1 MAWAYVVFMVSG
13 VGWQMLQ
20 GFYPMYV
27 ENCQQKIESMLPA
40 FNRITD
46 GDKRIASFE
55 AGCVAGE
62 DIEAL
67 KEELRKRYPPG
78 EKSS

>member
-1 MAWAYVVFMVSG
+1 MAWAYVVFMVTG
-13 VGWQMLQ
+13 VGWQMLP
-20 GFYPMYV
+20 GFYPLYV
-27 ENCQQKIESMLPA
+27 DDCQNKIQSMLPT
-40 FNRITD
+40 FENITNGDQRIET
-46 GDKRIASFE
+46 FE

-62 DIEAL
+62 DVEAL